1 MLLTYADIV
10 SEEEMKA
17 EKNRGFTLIEV
28 IVSMLILTIVAVP
41 LIRTFY
47 TSASSNRRTAKNQN
61 ASLAAQSVMETA
73 KGYDIG
79 AFSSALRN
87 AVEAGGAD
95 ATGITISGGY
105 VTKDDSG
112 VTLPEEQRSDKCIYN
127 VAGFRIGP
135 DTYDLKVTY
144 DATGDFYNPVSPTPD
159 PLSPTPLPGAPVP
172 SPTPQFN
179 NFMIPDIYNMDSN
192 NCVLIAENGYEYGM
206 CDNNALAIFKSRYDY
221 ACDEYAYEHEYKEF
235 LVSLNEEGIAP
246 YVQRTIEITVDTGES
261 EGDVRISAILRYSVH
276 GFLEPY
282 IEGDD
287 PSYSLLSREI
297 GGDGFERIYL
307 FYSFFKRPLSDYDD
321 VISMHVT
328 DAFRAKY
335 SAKDVGVYVVQQ
347 DMVSGVEKGKAEFV
361 INGCSFANATITPFM
376 RETYGF
382 TNLHFFSQTN
392 MSNSYDLIETE
403 IFHSTENINRIYRV
417 TVDVY
422 EHGVDF
428 TDADDMNRKRLST
441 MDSVITR

>member
-1 MLLTYADIV
+1 
-10 SEEEMKA
+10 
-17 EKNRGFTLIEV
+17 
-28 IVSMLILTIVAVP
+28 MLILAIVAVP
-41 LIRTFY
+41 LISTFY

-79 AFSSALRN
+79 AFSSAVRN
-87 AVEAGGAD
+87 AVASGSGID
-95 ATGITISGGY
+95 ASAITVSGGF
-105 VTKDDSG
+105 VTTNDEG
-112 VTLPEEQRSDKCIYN
+112 IALPQEEWSDKCIYN
-127 VAGFRIGP
+127 VTGLKAGA

-144 DATGDFYNPVSPTPD
+144 DATGDFYNPSEPTPD
-159 PLSPTPLPGAPVP
+159 PHAPTPDPGAPTP
-172 SPTPQFN
+172 TPTPQFN

-192 NCVLIAENGYEYGM
+192 NCVLIAENGYEYTM
-206 CDNNALAIFKSRYDY
+206 CDNNALSIFKSRYDY
-221 ACDEYAYEHEYKEF
+221 ACEDYAYEHEYKEF
-235 LVSLNEEGIAP
+235 LISLNEEQIAS
-246 YVQRTIEITVDTGES
+246 YVQRTIEITVDQGES
-261 EGDVRISAILRYSVH
+261 EGDAKISAILRYSVH

-307 FYSFFKRPLSDYDD
+307 FYSFFKRALSDYDD
-321 VISMHVT
+321 VISINLT

-335 SAKDVGVYVVQQ
+335 PSKDVGVYVVQQ
-347 DMVSGVEKGKAEFV
+347 DMVSGVEKDKAEFMV
-361 INGCSFANATITPFM
+361 NGCSFANATITDFM

-428 TDADDMNRKRLST
+428 SNPDDMSRKHLST